1 MMDLDHQCV
10 VQLLGVSHG
19 PPVLMILELVPLGSL
34 LSYLEDNA
42 DNVST
47 EFELPLW
54 ASQVTNHNTA
64 SRHVTSLLISD
75 WLSRSP
81 AV

>member
-54 ASQVTNHNTA
+54 ASQVTNHSTA

-81 AV
+81 AA